1 MKSVQQQTCPSLK
14 FTTTLNNYYQ
24 CCLYSGRLRLMMPAT
39 LREDEELTKDLGS
52 WSQRGQHHRSKVQ
65 RNKAQS
71 PSMHTNLVNG
81 NWLLLVTCTRPRM
94 KSSGFSIKQCQI
106 LMIFRFPAST
116 MNSLTLLVVLM
127 NVCFFASPLVVF
139 LLSFST
145 AAFLQ
150 DGPIEFWNK

>member
-1 MKSVQQQTCPSLK
+1 MKSVQQQTFPSLK
-14 FTTTLNNYYQ
+14 FTTTLNNYEQ
-24 CCLYSGRLRLMMPAT
+24 CLYSGRLRLMMPTT
-39 LREDEELTKDLGS
+39 LRKDEELTKDPGS

-65 RNKAQS
+65 RNKVQS

-94 KSSGFSIKQCQI
+94 KSSGFSIKQSQI
-106 LMIFRFPAST
+106 LMIFLFPAST

-127 NVCFFASPLVVF
+127 NVCFLPLL

-150 DGPIEFWNK
+150 DGPVEFWNK